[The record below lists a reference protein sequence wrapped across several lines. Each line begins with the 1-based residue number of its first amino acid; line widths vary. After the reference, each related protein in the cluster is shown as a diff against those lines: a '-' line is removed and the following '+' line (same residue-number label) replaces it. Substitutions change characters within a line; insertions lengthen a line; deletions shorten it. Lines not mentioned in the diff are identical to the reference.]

1 MFVIKWPWYKWLIHD
16 YVAKAL
22 GINERNKSL
31 LKVDIMYLKAIILS
45 YIKIYGFK
53 DVLEDNLQ
61 SSVKENALQL
71 MDKGD
76 TSFRN
81 RSVHKVQKKER
92 RVSKIWNLVVR
103 RHKGW
108 YIRTKHAEEPP
119 LCILFEV
126 QILKWITIK
135 WQLFSFC
142 QKRGNTLWMTR

>member
-1 MFVIKWPWYKWLIHD
+1 
-16 YVAKAL
+16 
-22 GINERNKSL
+22 
-31 LKVDIMYLKAIILS
+31 MYLKAIILS

-92 RVSKIWNLVVR
+92 RVSKI
-103 RHKGW
+103 
-108 YIRTKHAEEPP
+108 
-119 LCILFEV
+119 
-126 QILKWITIK
+126 
-135 WQLFSFC
+135 
-142 QKRGNTLWMTR
+142 